1 MCAEGKGRLEYR
13 RGRVRVGGGLDWM
26 YSRIKQAK
34 DKLSHRVLLIYRR
47 VKIATGKGRVKG

>member
-1 MCAEGKGRLEYR
+1 
-13 RGRVRVGGGLDWM
+13 M

-34 DKLSHRVLLIYRR
+34 DKLSHRVQLIYRR